1 MPLHVSLQ
9 ELDQLA
15 TAMQEMSSTADEVA
29 RNAQS
34 AARAG
39 EQGRGFAVVADE
51 GRTLASR
58 AQSATQEINQMIEQ
72 LQQGAQQAQK
82 RMQNSHE
89 VAGKTA
95 RDACAANSMPE
106 RIRTAINSINEMNL
120 QIATAVEEQSST
132 TEEINRNTTNIR
144 DISQQLTSVSALQ
157 VEQCA
162 SITRQVGQQDQL
174 LGRFRA

>member
-1 MPLHVSLQ
+1 
-9 ELDQLA
+9 
-15 TAMQEMSSTADEVA
+15 
-29 RNAQS
+29 
-34 AARAG
+34 
-39 EQGRGFAVVADE
+39 
-51 GRTLASR
+51 
-58 AQSATQEINQMIEQ
+58 
-72 LQQGAQQAQK
+72 
-82 RMQNSHE
+82 
-89 VAGKTA
+89 
-95 RDACAANSMPE
+95 
-106 RIRTAINSINEMNL
+106 MNL